1 MTICSCSRT
10 HLSANAIQSEARAFL
25 TGQSNGPHPSDTRLR
40 RKEVS
45 RPFRNMPIDSKKS
58 ERPEFADGYL
68 PSWKYR
74 LYSDFPEACPMDKQ
88 WLCVRCLTQPSTP
101 ANLTRMAVIAFR
113 LPAGH
118 LFSLC
123 RDIGLDKFVEFSRI
137 PGGPPGLCGAGP
149 TRTLPGFTGQIRG
162 INNSKSRDWCTHRDS
177 QRCSHRYRTCA
188 ILALLAHFLL
198 LRRDRI
204 AECFNIL
211 FKQDRLGHRTA
222 RISTC
227 LRKMRIP
234 KSCFPSKLDRENGD
248 HRIVKIF
255 FSILPDSD
263 LQNRKSSL
271 NSPFVGHLRAKNSRA
286 EKKSVLVPPW
296 N

>member
-1 MTICSCSRT
+1 MEISPLFGFSGS
-10 HLSANAIQSEARAFL
+10 LSDGQTVAVRQMPDTAIHACELDAHGGHSIPPAC
-25 TGQSNGPHPSDTRLR
+25 GPFVLIVPRHWIR
-40 RKEVS
+40 
-45 RPFRNMPIDSKKS
+45 
-58 ERPEFADGYL
+58 
-68 PSWKYR
+68 
-74 LYSDFPEACPMDKQ
+74 Q
-88 WLCVRCLTQPSTP
+88 VRG
-101 ANLTRMAVIAFR
+101 VF
-113 LPAGH
+113 
-118 LFSLC
+118 
-123 RDIGLDKFVEFSRI
+123 RI

-255 FSILPDSD
+255 FSILPGF
-263 LQNRKSSL
+263 RFTK
-271 NSPFVGHLRAKNSRA
+271 
-286 EKKSVLVPPW
+286 
-296 N
+296 